1 MARLKNEVMEVGS
14 EKKLEAGIGVGAGAC
29 AGVTGGVDGVF

>member
-14 EKKLEAGIGVGAGAC
+14 EKKLKTGIGVGAGGC